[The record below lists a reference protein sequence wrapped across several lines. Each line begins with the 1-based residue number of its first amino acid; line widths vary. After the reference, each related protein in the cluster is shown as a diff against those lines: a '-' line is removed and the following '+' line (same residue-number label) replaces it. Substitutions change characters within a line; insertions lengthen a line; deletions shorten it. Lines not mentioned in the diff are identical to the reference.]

1 MTSGVRRSAWLH
13 ERSAGMSA
21 RPTLGSLLRGLRT
34 RQRWTLK
41 EMSVRTGIPVSTL
54 SKIEHD
60 VLTLTYDK
68 LVDLS
73 DRLDL
78 RISELFAEPHETPD
92 MPAVT
97 ARRSIGRTEDAVRVT
112 TSNYD
117 YFYLCPELRRKRMV
131 PYQIDIRARSIAEFG
146 ELVRHDGEE
155 FLHVLE
161 GRVVVHT
168 EFYDAIELDQGES
181 LYIDSAMGHAYV
193 LAAGCKRALALGLC
207 SSAEPGLDEVLLNF
221 YDEDAPTIPAATP
234 PPRKPRRVDG

>member
-1 MTSGVRRSAWLH
+1 
-13 ERSAGMSA
+13 MSA

-34 RQRWTLK
+34 RQSWTLK

-168 EFYDAIELDQGES
+168 EFYDPIELDQGES

-193 LAAGCKRALALGLC
+193 LATGCERALALGLS
-207 SSAEPGLDEVLLNF
+207 SSAESGLDEVLLNF
-221 YDEDAPTIPAATP
+221 YDEDAPAMP
-234 PPRKPRRVDG
+234 PPKPRKPARV